1 MSANNRVRANANS
14 SAFEKK
20 PFCKVCHDAGKPE
33 SVFTSHFVRSA
44 PGTNGKVV
52 CPTLLS
58 LECRYCYQSG
68 HTVKFCTVLE
78 KNKKQDDRAKSAV
91 GKPVQ
96 KEAQK
101 EVKPKNVFAALNMSD
116 DDSDIDEEIKVTNVV
131 VDDFPVLGGSE
142 RAVCEVKR
150 DTEFSYAKALA
161 SVASVEIKPKPIV
174 VSTVPVPAFKKT
186 WTSWADCESSDEED
200 DEPISVVSCKPVV
213 YDDNSCW

>member
-1 MSANNRVRANANS
+1 MSAINRVRAT
-14 SAFEKK
+14 AFYAVEKK
-20 PFCKVCHDAGKPE
+20 PFCKVCHDARKPE

-58 LECRYCYQSG
+58 MECRYCYQSG

-78 KNKKQDDRAKSAV
+78 KNKKQDAKARSTV
-91 GKPVQ
+91 NKPVQ
-96 KEAQK
+96 KEVQK
-101 EVKPKNVFAALNMSD
+101 EAKPKNVFAALNMSD
-116 DDSDIDEEIKVTNVV
+116 DESDMDEEIKVSNNV
-131 VDDFPVLGGSE
+131 VDDFPVLGGGGQ
-142 RAVCEVKR
+142 AACEVKK

-161 SVASVEIKPKPIV
+161 TVASVEIKPKPVV

-200 DEPISVVSCKPVV
+200 DEIVSVVRTKNVV
-213 YDDNSCW
+213 YDDNSSW